1 MFIFRTLEHGAW
13 SQEGCSILNT
23 NLTHTTCQCT
33 HLTHFALLMD
43 MHDMTHAFSSTH
55 RLILTCLTIVGSVI
69 SCVCICLTL
78 VAFRFI
84 KIVKKTRKQSTTK
97 DLTVITT
104 HLCAC
109 LLGSLVAFLCGI
121 FIHNQDSVVVVTASC
136 SLAAMVSHYLFLC
149 SFFWM
154 LLEGVQLYLM
164 LVRIFVLE
172 KSPVRIF
179 CLIAYGAPLFI
190 VSLSKMIDYYALDSL
205 GYGTKEQ

>member
-1 MFIFRTLEHGAW
+1 MDIHD
-13 SQEGCSILNT
+13 I
-23 NLTHTTCQCT
+23 THT
-33 HLTHFALLMD
+33 
-43 MHDMTHAFSSTH
+43 FSSTH
-55 RLILTCLTIVGSVI
+55 RLILTCLTIVCSLI

-84 KIVKKTRKQSTTK
+84 KIVKKTRKQSATK

-109 LLGSLVAFLCGI
+109 LLGSLAAFLCGI
-121 FIHNQDSVVVVTASC
+121 LIHNQDAVNVVMVMTTTTTTSC
-136 SLAAMVSHYLFLC
+136 SIVAMISHYLFLC

-190 VSLSKMIDYYALDSL
+190 VSLSKMFDYYALDSL